1 MEKIQFGLCEFSCN
15 LESLGGQEAT
25 NDDARSSE

>member
-1 MEKIQFGLCEFSCN
+1 MQLGLCEFSCN

-25 NDDARSSE
+25 NDDARSSER